1 MTLFTEKRKLASRAG
16 ETKNPH
22 QPEPVLVLNLANQ
35 NLLSI
40 SDQGRGILED
50 TSRREA
56 ESGSVVKTAKKRGPQ
71 MRSLGFLFCPRGASE
86 CGLFYGQD
94 MAPISCVAWRKF
106 IPILLPS
113 VRFSN

>member
-1 MTLFTEKRKLASRAG
+1 MTLFTKKKLASRAG

-22 QPEPVLVLNLANQ
+22 QPEPVLVLNLAHQ

-71 MRSLGFLFCPRGASE
+71 MRSVGFLFCSRVVSA
-86 CGLFYGQD
+86 
-94 MAPISCVAWRKF
+94 AA
-106 IPILLPS
+106 
-113 VRFSN
+113 N

>member
-1 MTLFTEKRKLASRAG
+1 MTLFTEKKLASRAG

-22 QPEPVLVLNLANQ
+22 QPEPVLVLNLAHQ

-71 MRSLGFLFCPRGASE
+71 MRSVGFLFCPRR
-86 CGLFYGQD
+86 GLVSAGYFTVKIWLQL
-94 MAPISCVAWRKF
+94 V
-106 IPILLPS
+106 
-113 VRFSN
+113 V